1 MPFHILEK
9 DITKV
14 HAGAIVDP
22 ANPYP
27 TYGGGTDA
35 AIYKAAGAQ
44 KLLEERKMIGNIRP
58 GNCAAT
64 HAFDLDADYIIH
76 TVGPSWEGGNAGELD
91 ILAGCYRNSLEC
103 ARLLQCRSIAFPLIG
118 TGVYGFPKDKALQT
132 ALAQITDFLSA
143 PEKDHRMNVKLV
155 VFDRENFEMPAALM
169 KDLDAYLAENF
180 VPERPLEEEEEPYE
194 EEDEPKKKSFFS
206 LFGRKKKKEAL
217 EEQAPAEE
225 AGSARLSDYVRARGE
240 NLGPMVSRF
249 AGEKSIAMDE
259 LERRS
264 NLAPARFRRILS
276 GEEAPE
282 KKDVL
287 ELSLGLR
294 LTVQEASSLL
304 SAAGYRYSAS
314 DVTDVITW
322 YCLTHHLYNCVQ
334 AEALYF
340 VRADYGMQ

>member
-1 MPFHILEK
+1 MSFHILEK

-103 ARLLQCRSIAFPLIG
+103 ARMLQCRSVAFPLIG

-132 ALAQITDFLSA
+132 ALSQITDFLSA
-143 PEKDHRMNVKLV
+143 PEKDHMMNIKLA
-155 VFDRENFEMPAALM
+155 VFDRENFEMPAPLM
-169 KDLDAYLAENF
+169 NDLDAYLAENF
-180 VPERPLEEEEEPYE
+180 VPEKPVEEEEELYE
-194 EEDEPKKKSFFS
+194 EEEPK
-206 LFGRKKKKEAL
+206 KKKKEAP
-217 EEQAPAEE
+217 EEPAPAED

-259 LERRS
+259 LLRRS
-264 NLAPARFRRILS
+264 NLSPARFHRILS

-294 LTVQEASSLL
+294 LTVQEAGSLL

-322 YCLTHHLYNCVQ
+322 YLLTHHLYNCVQ

-340 VRADYGMQ
+340 ARADYGMQ